1 MGMRLPAME
10 WHRGYVTRGTRSCTR
25 IKSPVNAS
33 WSNARFHAKMAI
45 SSICGALCIL
55 HSVSGQGAR
64 GNCCKYARYVER
76 CRSEE
81 HTSELQSRLHLVCR
95 LLLEKKKAKN
105 LHDGYA

>member
-1 MGMRLPAME
+1 MTSRPPAME

-76 CRSEE
+76 CVFCFCFCCCCCCCCCCKSGRQEE
-81 HTSELQSRLHLVCR
+81 EEVSGWCL
-95 LLLEKKKAKN
+95 
-105 LHDGYA
+105 